1 MKENKF
7 LWIITMILLCV
18 IFILLILKSYKLYDN
33 ERYITEIENELNAIE
48 QEIENLQNK
57 VDENVT

>member
-18 IFILLILKSYKLYDN
+18 IFILLILKSYRLYDN
-33 ERYITEIENELNAIE
+33 ERYITKIENELNAIE

-57 VDENVT
+57 VDENVM